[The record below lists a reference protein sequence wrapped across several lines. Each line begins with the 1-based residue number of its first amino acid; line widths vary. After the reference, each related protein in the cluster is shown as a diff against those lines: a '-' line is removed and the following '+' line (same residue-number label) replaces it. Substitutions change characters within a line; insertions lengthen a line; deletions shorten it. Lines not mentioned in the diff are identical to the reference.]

1 MARLILVRHGHTDWN
16 QQMRY
21 QGQTDIALNEK
32 GIEQSRRAARRLA
45 AEKIDTIYSSDLKR
59 ALHTARIIA
68 AEHGMQEA
76 VHETPVLREM
86 NFGELEGL
94 RFDEIDE
101 KYRLIFSADASWRN
115 AGPNI
120 RVPGGES
127 ISDMSSRIERF
138 ISELSRHRQNET
150 VLVVSHGGPLQ
161 VLTCLLLEVGIEHW
175 WQLRF
180 SAASISVIENH
191 PSGAS
196 LTFLNSTSHLDG

>member
-1 MARLILVRHGHTDWN
+1 
-16 QQMRY
+16 MRY

-45 AEKIDTIYSSDLKR
+45 AEEINAMYSSDLKR
-59 ALHTARIIA
+59 ALQTARIIA
-68 AEHGMQEA
+68 AEHGLQEA
-76 VHETPVLREM
+76 VHETPLLREM
-86 NFGELEGL
+86 NFGDLEGL
-94 RFDEIDE
+94 RFNEIDE
-101 KYRLIFSADASWRN
+101 KYQLIFSADASWRS

-138 ISELSRHRQNET
+138 MSELSRHRQNDT
-150 VLVVSHGGPLQ
+150 VLVASHGGPLQ

-196 LTFLNSTSHLDG
+196 ITFLNSTSHLDG